1 MELSKKE
8 VSAIEVLTWEVEGLE
23 VVDKSSCSIAQ
34 ELRNKC
40 HDRAKSIK
48 DFCSESIKAAHKAH
62 KAAKAQEATFLEPIE
77 KLKDILTAKL
87 RRYAD
92 EEMAKERA
100 AQAKLDELR
109 KKAAESAVEGQEE
122 ALPPIPVTIPTALDK
137 GWRDLWSFEV
147 VDRSLIPLEYFI
159 LDEKYLSTVVKTMKD
174 KTNIP
179 GIKVI
184 KSKIPVSSR

>member
-23 VVDKSSCSIAQ
+23 VVDKNSCGIAQ

-48 DFCSESIKAAHKAH
+48 DFCSKSIKAAHAAH

-92 EEMAKERA
+92 EEASKEII
-100 AQAKLDELR
+100 AQQKITELQN
-109 KKAAESAVEGQEE
+109 KATKNEFM
-122 ALPPIPVTIPTALDK
+122 PIPIKITSSLGK
-137 GWRDLWSFEV
+137 GWRDVWDWEV
-147 VDRSLIPLEYFI
+147 EDRSLIPPEFFI
-159 LDEKYLSTVVKTMKD
+159 LDSSVISNRVRTMKD

>member
-23 VVDKSSCSIAQ
+23 VVDKGSCGIAQ

-48 DFCSESIKAAHKAH
+48 DFCSESIKAAHAAH

-92 EEMAKERA
+92 EEASKEII
-100 AQAKLDELR
+100 AQQKITELQN
-109 KKAAESAVEGQEE
+109 KATKNEFM
-122 ALPPIPVTIPTALDK
+122 PIPIKITSSLGK
-137 GWRDLWSFEV
+137 GWRDVWTFV
-147 VDRSLIPLEYFI
+147 VENDSLIPPEYWI
-159 LDEKYLSTVVKTMKD
+159 LDEKAISDEVKLHKD
-174 KTNIP
+174 KTDIP
-179 GIKVI
+179 GIRVT
-184 KSKIPVSSR
+184 KSKVPIAK

>member
-23 VVDKSSCSIAQ
+23 VVDKGSCGIAQ

-48 DFCSESIKAAHKAH
+48 DFCSESIKAAHAAH

-92 EEMAKERA
+92 EEMAKERV

-122 ALPPIPVTIPTALDK
+122 ALPPIPVNIPTALDK
-137 GWRDLWSFEV
+137 GWRDVWNWEV
-147 VDRSLIPLEYFI
+147 EDKSLIPPEYWM
-159 LDEKYLSTVVKTMKD
+159 LDEKAISVEVHYHKD
-174 KTNIP
+174 KTLIP
-179 GIKVI
+179 GIRVFI
-184 KSKIPVSSR
+184 SKIPVSSR